1 MIPKKIHYCWFGRNP
16 LPELAVRCIES
27 WKKYCPDY
35 EIIEWNEDNY
45 DINKIS
51 YVKEAYQARKWA
63 FVTDYVRLDVVNQYG
78 GIYLDTDVELLKSL
92 DPLLKY
98 KSFFGME
105 EGKFI
110 ATGLGFGA
118 EKGTKILKEMLNQ
131 YKGRHYCVKS
141 NIYNFIGCP
150 YYNTIAAFQ
159 FGFRMDIDE
168 IQYLSECCIFPPEY
182 FAPMNFNGEMNITSN
197 TYSIHHY
204 AASWKE
210 KEKKNKLG
218 KIYDDYQKSG
228 ISNFAEYFFFKIK
241 QKIEIKKVLKK
252 YEEEKQRYQ
261 GG

>member
-118 EKGTKILKEMLNQ
+118 EKGTKIL
-131 YKGRHYCVKS
+131 
-141 NIYNFIGCP
+141 
-150 YYNTIAAFQ
+150 
-159 FGFRMDIDE
+159 
-168 IQYLSECCIFPPEY
+168 
-182 FAPMNFNGEMNITSN
+182 
-197 TYSIHHY
+197 
-204 AASWKE
+204 
-210 KEKKNKLG
+210 
-218 KIYDDYQKSG
+218 
-228 ISNFAEYFFFKIK
+228 
-241 QKIEIKKVLKK
+241 VLVF
-252 YEEEKQRYQ
+252 
-261 GG
+261 